1 MKILRSLTT
10 LILTAACAC
19 GLAACAQSPISPSAQ
34 LTAGTPASGDK
45 TWSSTNF
52 EINLS
57 YPHTWYL
64 SADQT
69 ALAMFI
75 SPADDRTPDFREY
88 IAVGGEANDD
98 DLTLKEIAQ
107 NTFKGVQDVFND
119 IEIISTQ
126 DVKVGQYDG
135 LLYIFGGE
143 ASNEEL
149 GPTGTYYWYQYTWLT
164 SSASYSL
171 TLTTTKEMSEEYFEV
186 LNYIKDSLDL
196 A

>member
-1 MKILRSLTT
+1 MKAFRILTAAF
-10 LILTAACAC
+10 LTAACALS
-19 GLAACAQSPISPSAQ
+19 LAACASSPISPSSQ
-34 LTAGTPASGDK
+34 LTAGTPQNGDK

-75 SPADDRTPDFREY
+75 SPADARTPDFREY
-88 IAVGGEANDD
+88 IAVGGEANSDK
-98 DLTLKEIAQ
+98 LSLAQIAQ
-107 NTFKGVQDVFND
+107 ASFEGVKEVFED

-126 DVKVGQYDG
+126 DVQIGQYDG

-143 ASNEEL
+143 ASDEEL
-149 GPTGTYYWYQYTWLT
+149 GPTGLYRWYQYTWLT
-164 SSASYSL
+164 GSASYSL
-171 TLTTTKEMSEEYFEV
+171 TLTTTEEMSEDYFEV
-186 LNYIKDSLDL
+186 LNFIKDSLDL

>member
-1 MKILRSLTT
+1 MKLLRVLLTA
-10 LILTAACAC
+10 LLTAACTIIM
-19 GLAACAQSPISPSAQ
+19 AACTQSPISPSSQ
-34 LTAGTPASGDK
+34 LTAGTPGNGDK

-75 SPADDRTPDFREY
+75 SPADDRSPYFREY
-88 IAVGGEANDD
+88 IAVGGEANSDG
-98 DLTLKEIAQ
+98 LSLEEIAQ
-107 NTFKGVQDVFND
+107 ASFEGVKEVFED
-119 IEIISTQ
+119 IEIIETQ
-126 DVKVGQYDG
+126 SVNIAQYDG

-143 ASNEEL
+143 ANNEDL
-149 GPTGTYYWYQYTWLT
+149 GPTGIYYWYQYTWLT
-164 SSASYSL
+164 GSASYSL
-171 TLTTTKEMSEEYFEV
+171 TLTTTKEMSEEYFQV

>member
-1 MKILRSLTT
+1 MKFLRILSTA
-10 LILTAACAC
+10 IVTAACAISM
-19 GLAACAQSPISPSAQ
+19 AACAQSPISPSSQ
-34 LTAGTPASGDK
+34 LTAGTPVSGDK

-52 EINLS
+52 EISLS

-88 IAVGGEANDD
+88 IAVGGEANSEG
-98 DLTLKEIAQ
+98 LSLEEIAQ
-107 NTFKGVQDVFND
+107 ASFDGVKEVFEK
-119 IEIISTQ
+119 IEIIDTQ
-126 DVKVGQYDG
+126 NVQVGQYDG
-135 LLYIFGGE
+135 LLYVFGGE
-143 ASNEEL
+143 ADNEEL
-149 GPTGTYYWYQYTWLT
+149 GPTGIYRWYQYTWLT
-164 SSASYSL
+164 GSASYSL
-171 TLTTTKEMSEEYFEV
+171 TLTTTEEMSQEYFEV